1 MNKYITYKGLPFA
14 FDDIPIRNNIFS
26 RSLKKWDLYFDS
38 FFDIISNIEIDS
50 YCRLT
55 IFNWRKIYIKS
66 TDEKQY
72 SEVFDLKLLDL
83 WLVLNL
89 EYVEKDKLLKLC
101 VCTYETNLYL
111 DILFIDANYSFM
123 IEE

>member
-1 MNKYITYKGLPFA
+1 MNKYKTYKGLPFA
-14 FDDIPIRNNIFS
+14 FDDIPIRNNTFS
-26 RSLKKWDLYFDS
+26 GSLKKWELYFDS
-38 FFDIISNIEIDS
+38 FFDIISNLEIDS
-50 YCRLT
+50 KCRLT
-55 IFNWRKIYIKS
+55 FFDWRKIYIKS